1 MIRLFVKMIAF
12 AIIICDICILFRI
25 RDNQTFNDLS
35 CVVFVFTLLL
45 IVIGLAD
52 FMIHYKDS
60 FCEYLRDRDKR
71 NSN

>member
-1 MIRLFVKMIAF
+1 MIRLVVKMIAF
-12 AIIICDICILFRI
+12 AIIIYDICILFRI
-25 RDNQTFNDLS
+25 RDNQTFDDLCCIAFS
-35 CVVFVFTLLL
+35 FTFILA
-45 IVIGLAD
+45 IAGLAD